1 VTYPPPPG
9 TPDPYGQQP
18 APDPFAAP
26 PAYDP
31 TSPPPP
37 PPPAYDPYGQQT
49 VSPPSNPFT
58 QPPPAPQ
65 NPYDPYA
72 QQQSPAPQ
80 YPPPVQYGQ
89 PYGATPQYPYGPQ
102 AGDPNKPN
110 GLAVASMWTGI
121 GSLLLACCCGL
132 FGGLPAGATAIILGI
147 IGKKQIAER
156 RGTGDGQALVGI
168 ITGAV
173 ALLIAIGLFIWAL
186 SGGQQSLINDILNSQ
201 RSKF

>member
-9 TPDPYGQQP
+9 TPDPYGRQQP
-18 APDPFAAP
+18 PDPFAVP
-26 PAYDP
+26 PANDP

-37 PPPAYDPYGQQT
+37 PPPAYDPYGQPP
-49 VSPPSNPFT
+49 VPPPSNPFT

-72 QQQSPAPQ
+72 QQQPPAPQ
-80 YPPPVQYGQ
+80 YPPVQYGQ

-102 AGDPNKPN
+102 AGDPNKAN

-121 GSLLLACCCGL
+121 GSILLACCCGL

-156 RGTGDGQALVGI
+156 GGTGGSQALVGI

-173 ALLIAIGLFIWAL
+173 ALLIAVGLLIWAL

-201 RSKF
+201 RSSF